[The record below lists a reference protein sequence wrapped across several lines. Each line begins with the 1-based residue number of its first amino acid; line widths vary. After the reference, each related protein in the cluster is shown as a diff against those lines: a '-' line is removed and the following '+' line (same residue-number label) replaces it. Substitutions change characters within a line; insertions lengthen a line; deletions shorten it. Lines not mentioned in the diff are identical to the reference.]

1 MHYTLEMCRLF
12 RIALMWLVAVAVP
25 IQGAVA
31 ATMLT
36 CGPNHVP
43 ASSQGLVLDGD
54 HMSHASHTMHHQVDH
69 VEQSSVGSSDGADL
83 STGDAD
89 FGKVA
94 TQKCSACASCCTAA
108 ALPSSVLDFPLSAL
122 PSTDLPTALSAAVI
136 FSTDGPERPPRI
148 SLL

>member
-1 MHYTLEMCRLF
+1 MRRLF
-12 RIALMWLVAVAVP
+12 RFALMWLLAVAVP

-36 CGPNHVP
+36 CGPNHGP
-43 ASSQGLVLDGD
+43 AVSQGSVSHTD
-54 HMSHASHTMHHQVDH
+54 HTSHASHAMHDH
-69 VEQSSVGSSDGADL
+69 AEQSSVASTDRADV
-83 STGDAD
+83 STGGAD

-108 ALPSSVLDFPLSAL
+108 ALPSSVLDLPVSPLPNTHLPAEQSA
-122 PSTDLPTALSAAVI
+122 TVI

-148 SLL
+148 FLL